1 MSQGQERAITRRKIQ
16 LLALRIYHTAK
27 FDTETIREL
36 KEDRTATGQA
46 VAVLLLVG
54 LSYGLGFSIFNG
66 LQHST
71 LSFDYLI
78 SNTLANMIITDFA
91 AFIWSATVFL
101 VGTKLFQGKTGYWQ
115 LARPLFFSTAPGIL
129 FILIAIPFSPII
141 VTTAVVASTWIVSG
155 EFVALKNAM
164 GFNTFHSDDDLAA
177 PRYELSPVPSI
188 RTTYHHDPTQCIRP
202 RYHEGD
208 RELFSHEL
216 ISAGTVGIQ
225 EKGT

>member
-1 MSQGQERAITRRKIQ
+1 MSQGQERAITQRKIQ
-16 LLALRIYHTAK
+16 QLALRIYRTTR

-66 LQHST
+66 LEHGT
-71 LSFDYLI
+71 LSLDYLI
-78 SNTLANMIITDFA
+78 SNTLANMIVTDFA

-129 FILIAIPFSPII
+129 LILISIPFSPMV
-141 VTTAVVASTWIVSG
+141 VTTAVVAAPWIVSL
-155 EFVALKNAM
+155 EFDAFK
-164 GFNTFHSDDDLAA
+164 
-177 PRYELSPVPSI
+177 R
-188 RTTYHHDPTQCIRP
+188 
-202 RYHEGD
+202 
-208 RELFSHEL
+208 
-216 ISAGTVGIQ
+216 
-225 EKGT
+225 

>member
-1 MSQGQERAITRRKIQ
+1 MSREQERSITWRKIQ
-16 LLALRIYHTAK
+16 QLASRIYHSAT

-66 LQHST
+66 LRHST
-71 LSFDYLI
+71 LSLDYLI

-129 FILIAIPFSPII
+129 FILIAIPLSAVI
-141 VTTAVVASTWIVSG
+141 VGSAVVAATWILSG
-155 EFVALKNAM
+155 EFVALKSAM
-164 GFNTFHSDDDLAA
+164 GFNAQRTLLTSVVGLLILA
-177 PRYELSPVPSI
+177 
-188 RTTYHHDPTQCIRP
+188 
-202 RYHEGD
+202 
-208 RELFSHEL
+208 F
-216 ISAGTVGIQ
+216 IQ
-225 EKGT
+225 MTI